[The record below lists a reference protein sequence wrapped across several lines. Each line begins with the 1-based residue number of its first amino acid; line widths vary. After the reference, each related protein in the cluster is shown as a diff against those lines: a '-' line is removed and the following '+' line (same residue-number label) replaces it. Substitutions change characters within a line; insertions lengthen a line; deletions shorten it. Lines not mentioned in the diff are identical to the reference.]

1 LIIFS
6 FQQST
11 DKPAVVELSFS
22 QRSAIHELVIQSFS
36 FYFGP
41 FLPFTSCLYEMKE
54 KERERKREESKMI
67 LRQCFAIGSISLVFW
82 VIS

>member
-36 FYFGP
+36 FYSGP
-41 FLPFTSCLYEMKE
+41 FLPFTSCLYEM
-54 KERERKREESKMI
+54 RWDERKREREKERGIQNDS
-67 LRQCFAIGSISLVFW
+67 
-82 VIS
+82 